1 MPVADSSDMVVDSSY
16 GAQEGKSP
24 SGGCSTEATVPVS
37 LSSPAADILKN
48 FYHTKRVGN
57 YLIGR
62 KLGEGSFA
70 KVREGLHALT
80 GEKVRRIHTISSQTL
95 QTLGS
100 ASWNNNRLFL
110 AASLIPG
117 WKHTCASTLIE
128 ALRRSRVS
136 SVTFIFGETVL

>member
-24 SGGCSTEATVPVS
+24 SGGGGTEAPVPVS

-80 GEKVRRIHTISSQTL
+80 GEKVRRIHITWVGQLERRQISCGNSH
-95 QTLGS
+95 
-100 ASWNNNRLFL
+100 SWLE
-110 AASLIPG
+110 A
-117 WKHTCASTLIE
+117 HVCAHAYRGAE
-128 ALRRSRVS
+128 ALSRVCWD
-136 SVTFIFGETVL
+136 FW

>member
-95 QTLGS
+95 RHLGRPVGTTTDCFLRHRQFLDGS
-100 ASWNNNRLFL
+100 TRVRPRL
-110 AASLIPG
+110 S
-117 WKHTCASTLIE
+117 
-128 ALRRSRVS
+128 RR
-136 SVTFIFGETVL
+136 

>member
-16 GAQEGKSP
+16 GASEGKSP
-24 SGGCSTEATVPVS
+24 GGGGTEGAVPVS

-80 GEKVRRIHTISSQTL
+80 GEKVGPTHLLSSWTL
-95 QTLGS
+95 QPCAGS
-100 ASWNNNRLFL
+100 
-110 AASLIPG
+110 
-117 WKHTCASTLIE
+117 
-128 ALRRSRVS
+128 V
-136 SVTFIFGETVL
+136 